1 MIDVTALGELL
12 IDFTPAG
19 RSQQGNPLFEQ
30 NPGGAP
36 ANVLAAVTRLGK
48 KAALIS
54 AVGSD
59 QFGRALTEVIEGLG
73 IDPSGIQVKEDAFTT
88 LAFVHL
94 NAAGDRSFS
103 FARKPGADQCIETD
117 AIDHALI
124 DRCRIF
130 HFGSVSLSA
139 EPACSTTLD
148 AARYAFEHGKL
159 VSYDPNWRPTLWN
172 STEQGIAGMKL
183 GLPYTNILKL
193 SEEELELLSG
203 TADPEEGTKKLFC
216 GAMKLIV
223 VRSGRVTVFTA
234 AAAKRAH
241 IRPIRQRLS
250 TQPEQATP
258 SGGRCSAAFLISR
271 PAWKGTARPLPTRSI
286 SQMRPARFAPPG
298 AAPSRL
304 SPQTNR
310 LPRCVFS
317 PRFLKKSLGKKLSG
331 FLKKSLGKKL

>member
-1 MIDVTALGELL
+1 MFDVTALGEVL
-12 IDFTPAG
+12 IDFTAYG
-19 RSQQGNPLFEQ
+19 ANPDTGMELFER

-36 ANVLAAVTRLGK
+36 ANVAAAVSRL
-48 KAALIS
+48 S
-54 AVGSD
+54 
-59 QFGRALTEVIEGLG
+59 GRAAFIGKVGADMHGTFLKDTLRQIGVDTRGVSA
-73 IDPSGIQVKEDAFTT
+73 DDRAFTT

-159 VSYDPNWRPTLWN
+159 VSYDPNWRPALWN
-172 STEQGIAGMKL
+172 STEQGIDGMKL

-223 VRSGRVTVFTA
+223 VTLGPRGCFYRCGGQTGAYPTYQTTVIDTTGAGDTFWGALLCRLLDQPSCLEGDSQALADALDFANAAGSLCAAGRGAIPSIPTNEQIA
-234 AAAKRAH
+234 ALRF
-241 IRPIRQRLS
+241 QS
-250 TQPEQATP
+250 
-258 SGGRCSAAFLISR
+258 
-271 PAWKGTARPLPTRSI
+271 PL
-286 SQMRPARFAPPG
+286 F
-298 AAPSRL
+298 
-304 SPQTNR
+304 
-310 LPRCVFS
+310 
-317 PRFLKKSLGKKLSG
+317 
-331 FLKKSLGKKL
+331 

>member
-73 IDPSGIQVKEDAFTT
+73 IDPSGIPVKEDAFTT

-223 VRSGRVTVFTA
+223 VTLGPRDCFYRCGGQTGAYPTYQTTVIDTTGAGDTFWGALLCRLLDQPSCLEGDSQALADALDFANAAGSLCAAGRGAIPSIPTNEQIA
-234 AAAKRAH
+234 ALRF
-241 IRPIRQRLS
+241 QS
-250 TQPEQATP
+250 
-258 SGGRCSAAFLISR
+258 
-271 PAWKGTARPLPTRSI
+271 PL
-286 SQMRPARFAPPG
+286 F
-298 AAPSRL
+298 
-304 SPQTNR
+304 
-310 LPRCVFS
+310 
-317 PRFLKKSLGKKLSG
+317 
-331 FLKKSLGKKL
+331 

>member
-103 FARKPGADQCIETD
+103 FAD
-117 AIDHALI
+117 
-124 DRCRIF
+124 F
-130 HFGSVSLSA
+130 SFWV
-139 EPACSTTLD
+139 
-148 AARYAFEHGKL
+148 
-159 VSYDPNWRPTLWN
+159 
-172 STEQGIAGMKL
+172 GI
-183 GLPYTNILKL
+183 P
-193 SEEELELLSG
+193 
-203 TADPEEGTKKLFC
+203 
-216 GAMKLIV
+216 
-223 VRSGRVTVFTA
+223 VR
-234 AAAKRAH
+234 
-241 IRPIRQRLS
+241 
-250 TQPEQATP
+250 
-258 SGGRCSAAFLISR
+258 
-271 PAWKGTARPLPTRSI
+271 
-286 SQMRPARFAPPG
+286 
-298 AAPSRL
+298 
-304 SPQTNR
+304 
-310 LPRCVFS
+310 
-317 PRFLKKSLGKKLSG
+317 
-331 FLKKSLGKKL
+331 

>member
-159 VSYDPNWRPTLWN
+159 VSYDPNWRPALWN

-193 SEEELELLSG
+193 SEEELPLLTGRDDLDAGARLLAFGG
-203 TADPEEGTKKLFC
+203 TERSIIAGSHPVTGIIDGHRPEGLLEFGERRTVLLALVEFH
-216 GAMKLIV
+216 ALIV
-223 VRSGRVTVFTA
+223 MVLRPAFESRCGI
-234 AAAKRAH
+234 RAH
-241 IRPIRQRLS
+241 GRKKHRRRQ
-250 TQPEQATP
+250 QP
-258 SGGRCSAAFLISR
+258 S
-271 PAWKGTARPLPTRSI
+271 
-286 SQMRPARFAPPG
+286 
-298 AAPSRL
+298 
-304 SPQTNR
+304 
-310 LPRCVFS
+310 VFHID
-317 PRFLKKSLGKKLSG
+317 KN
-331 FLKKSLGKKL
+331 